1 YMLKVQLDQQ
11 LKISR
16 TLLSSYIYTS
26 AHSGFIQENI
36 ESHNLR
42 NSSFFIPFKHASA
55 DRSANSASNF
65 SLNIPSCFFMR
76 QIVAPFRR
84 SISIKPS
91 IFNIWYVLFTV
102 IVFTPASRAN

>member
-1 YMLKVQLDQQ
+1 MLKVQLDQQ

-55 DRSANSASNF
+55 DRSSNSASNF

-76 QIVAPFRR
+76 QIR
-84 SISIKPS
+84 SEEHTSE
-91 IFNIWYVLFTV
+91 LQ
-102 IVFTPASRAN
+102 SRFDLVCRLLLE